1 MARGGH
7 INTVILGGFQVAAN
21 GDLANWKAPHMR
33 AGSIGGAMDLAA
45 GTRRLIVVMHHTT
58 KAGEPKLLPKCTYPL
73 TARECVSWVLTNLAL
88 IQVTSRGFVLKE
100 LAPGVTPDAVRAA
113 TAAPLHIAEDV
124 KEMEF

>member
-1 MARGGH
+1 
-7 INTVILGGFQVAAN
+7 
-21 GDLANWKAPHMR
+21 
-33 AGSIGGAMDLAA
+33 
-45 GTRRLIVVMHHTT
+45 MHHTT
-58 KAGEPKLLPKCTYPL
+58 KAGESKLLPKCTYPL

-100 LAPGVTPDAVRAA
+100 LVPGVTPDAVRAA